1 MTSTTTI
8 SAMRRKRMG
17 GVDEVEFEFMAL
29 QMVGLAGDA
38 GA

>member
-1 MTSTTTI
+1 
-8 SAMRRKRMG
+8 MRRKRMG

-29 QMVGLAGDA
+29 QMGWLIAAYDA